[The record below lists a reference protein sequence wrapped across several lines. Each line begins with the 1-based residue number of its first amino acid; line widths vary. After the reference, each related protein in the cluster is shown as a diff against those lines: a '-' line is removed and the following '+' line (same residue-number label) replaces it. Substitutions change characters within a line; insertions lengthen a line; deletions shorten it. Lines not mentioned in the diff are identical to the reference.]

1 MYYNNTEVE
10 MNKKF
15 LITGLLLM
23 FAIPSFAEVTVEDT
37 HNPDFL
43 RNSGYSDPMIKAT
56 QKQVAIDNAEGYELE
71 PVEYK
76 KNSCAFVKGL
86 KRFFIYID
94 PALDDNTF
102 MNRNITTTPDYHDM

>member
-15 LITGLLLM
+15 LITGLLLL

-56 QKQVAIDNAEGYELE
+56 QKQVAIDNAEEYELA